1 MRLDHVSYAVAANE
15 LVDTVQSLGSKLGA
29 SFIDGGRHPRFG
41 TRNFVL
47 PLDGGT
53 YIEVV
58 AALDH
63 PSAERVPFFQAVCQR
78 AELGGGWLCW
88 VISVDDIRQV
98 EQRLGRT
105 AVDGHRVRPDG
116 YDLTWKQIG
125 INDVIDYPALPYFTQ
140 WTIDPEQHPSKVAN
154 PTAKLVSCEIAGDPG
169 RIREWL
175 GGPVDSPIDNS
186 QIQWVSSD
194 EPGVVAIHF
203 ETPHGQVRID

>member
-29 SFIDGGRHPRFG
+29 SFLDGGRHPRLARYSERRLF
-41 TRNFVL
+41 R
-47 PLDGGT
+47 
-53 YIEVV
+53 
-58 AALDH
+58 LDH
-63 PSAERVPFFQAVCQR
+63 PSAERVPFLQAVCQR

-88 VISVDDIRQV
+88 VISVDDIRPV

-125 INDVIDYPALPYFTQ
+125 INDVIGYPALPNFTQ
-140 WTIDPEQHPSKVAN
+140 WTSDLDQHPSKAAT
-154 PTAKLVSCEIAGDPG
+154 PAAKLVSCEIAGDPD
-169 RIREWL
+169 RIRAWL

-186 QIQWVSSD
+186 QIQWVPSD

-203 ETPHGQVRID
+203 ETPRGQVRID